1 MYLCQ
6 GYQASYLSIMID
18 NIMQL
23 RFYDVWYT
31 ISSFSIFG
39 YLIYYFSS
47 VLLSC
52 LTALCL
58 FLSYLYYGCMDGVVV
73 LATLSVSF
81 LVSVSQVMTDQAT
94 RLGMLVCLCRR
105 FGLQGRFL
113 PEFFIKIFFIELVII
128 IWSLF
133 LFRYHLLST

>member
-1 MYLCQ
+1 
-6 GYQASYLSIMID
+6 
-18 NIMQL
+18 
-23 RFYDVWYT
+23 
-31 ISSFSIFG
+31 
-39 YLIYYFSS
+39 
-47 VLLSC
+47 
-52 LTALCL
+52 
-58 FLSYLYYGCMDGVVV
+58 MDGVVV
-73 LATLSVSF
+73 FATWSVSF

-113 PEFFIKIFFIELVII
+113 PEFFIKFFFIELVII